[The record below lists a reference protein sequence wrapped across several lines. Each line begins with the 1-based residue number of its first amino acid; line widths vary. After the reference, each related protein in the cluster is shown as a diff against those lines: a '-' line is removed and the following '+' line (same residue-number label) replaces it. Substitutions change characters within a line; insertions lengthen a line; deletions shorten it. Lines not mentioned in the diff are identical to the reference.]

1 MLPGGRLVTEAR
13 RDAALPPPGS
23 AAVWLLAARPRTLA
37 ASVAPVLIGTA
48 MAFGAGALHAPAAL
62 AALVCAV
69 LIQVATNLANDLLD
83 FEKGADTEAR
93 LGPMRVTQAGLASPG
108 AMRRAVVAVLALA
121 FLCGLYLVWRGGW
134 PILTIGLVS
143 VAAGLLYTGG
153 PRPLGYIG
161 LGDLLVLVFFGPVAV
176 AGTYY
181 VQALSVSPTVIVAGL
196 GPGLISVAMLAV
208 NNLRD
213 TDEDRRAGKKTL
225 AVRFGPGFARGE
237 YVAAVGAACA
247 LPLALHLA
255 TGRHP
260 WSVAACLTVLAAAPA
275 FRRLLACEGAALNPV
290 LARTAGLLVV
300 YSVLFSAGWVL

>member
-1 MLPGGRLVTEAR
+1 MR

-23 AAVWLLAARPRTLA
+23 AAVWLLAARPRTLP

-48 MAFGAGALHAPAAL
+48 MAFGDGALHGPAAL

-69 LIQVATNLANDLLD
+69 LIQVATNLHNDLFD
-83 FEKGADTEAR
+83 FERGADTASR
-93 LGPMRVTQAGLASPG
+93 LGPMRVTQAGLVSP
-108 AMRRAVVAVLALA
+108 ATMRRGIAAVLALT
-121 FLCGLYLVWRGGW
+121 LLGGLYLVWRGGW
-134 PILTIGLVS
+134 PILATGLVS
-143 VAAGLLYTGG
+143 VAAGMLYTGG
-153 PRPLGYIG
+153 PRPLGYLG

-181 VQALSVSPTVIVAGL
+181 VQALTLNPTVVAAGL

-225 AVRFGPGFARGE
+225 AVRFGRGFVRAE
-237 YVAAVGAACA
+237 YIAAVVAACM

-255 TGRHP
+255 SGRHP
-260 WSVAACLTVLAAAPA
+260 WSVAGCLTVVAALPA
-275 FRRLLACEGAALNPV
+275 FRRLLTCEGASLNPV
-290 LARTAGLLVV
+290 LARTGGLLLI
-300 YSVLFSAGWVL
+300 YSALFSVGWVL